1 MRFIPLLI
9 ILFLLKSA
17 IVFADYEYAICNM
30 VPVDKNSPSINGS
43 IQIYKDLDI
52 ESNTKFLF
60 EFSSINGLLDGDYGV
75 SIQTYGYPVSN
86 LGGVF
91 NPANVEK
98 SCPGFQDSMA
108 GALYDIYMY
117 NGAVSSSFS
126 YQLPLLSGENSI
138 IGRSIVFYNGS
149 VCPNNLA
156 RLSVQSSV
164 QSVTSVI
171 ASCVIGYGN
180 DTTRP
185 ESLIG
190 VNKASAP
197 ALSVNAIA
205 VLQTTSS
212 SNDAITG
219 QVSFVKVEGG
229 VQVTSKINGLGKEA
243 HGFHIHSFGQLS
255 TNGSALGGHW
265 ATTGQTHS
273 LPSTLQNSNTRHY
286 GDLGN
291 ICAFDSAYKNAYYNF
306 TTNYI
311 SIQGVYGRGFAVH
324 ASRDLGDSNVGGAR
338 ILQGV
343 IAIVNPSTS
352 TNVNTPP
359 TPDFAFDNI
368 CAEGAFNGETNST
381 SSGSGSESE
390 SENSSSQ
397 LVSSLFILGL
407 FSSLFVL
414 LF

>member
-1 MRFIPLLI
+1 MRFISLLI
-9 ILFLLKSA
+9 VFFLLKSA
-17 IVFADYEYAICNM
+17 IVLADYEYAVCDL
-30 VPVDKNSPSINGS
+30 VPVDKNSPSISGS
-43 IQIYKDLDI
+43 IQIYKNLETD
-52 ESNTKFLF
+52 SNTEFLY
-60 EFSSINGLLDGDYGV
+60 EFSAINGLKDGSYGI
-75 SIQTYGYPVSN
+75 SIQTYGYPLSD

-91 NPANVEK
+91 DPENLEGA
-98 SCPGFQDSMA
+98 CPNQKDSMV
-108 GALYDIYMY
+108 GALYDVVMSEGI
-117 NGAVSSSFS
+117 VSSSFS
-126 YQLPLLSGENSI
+126 YLLPLLSGENSI
-138 IGRSIVFYNGS
+138 IGRSIVIYNAS
-149 VCPNNLA
+149 LCPNDLTRLSA
-156 RLSVQSSV
+156 QLSVQSEA
-164 QSVTSVI
+164 SVI

-185 ESLIG
+185 EFLDG
-190 VNKASAP
+190 LNKASAP
-197 ALSVNAIA
+197 TISVNAIA
-205 VLQTTSS
+205 VLQPTSS
-212 SNDAITG
+212 NAITG
-219 QVSFVKVEGG
+219 QVAFAKVEGG
-229 VQVTSKINGLGKEA
+229 VQVTSKINGLSKEA

-255 TNGSALGGHW
+255 TTGSALGGHW
-265 ATTGQTHS
+265 AATGQTHS

-291 ICAFDSAYKNAYYNF
+291 ICAFDSAFKNAYYNF

-324 ASRDLGDSNVGGAR
+324 ATRDLGDSNVGGAR

-343 IAIVNPSTS
+343 IAMVNPSTS
-352 TNVNTPP
+352 TDVNTPP